1 MQITDIT
8 PKTVKSERKERWAAY
23 GRVSSKSLEQLHS
36 FVAQIRYYKE
46 FFNER
51 PECELVDMYFDEGL
65 SGTEMKKRNEFLR
78 MIEDCKN
85 GRIDKVITKSVSRFA
100 RNTEELLSILRML
113 KSVGV
118 SVYFE
123 EQKIDTDKLNIEMIV
138 TFPGM
143 AAQKESETISGNLRW
158 SYKKRM
164 ESGEFIS
171 ARAPFGYSFVERKL
185 EINEKEAE
193 VVKRIFDLYLN
204 GKSSVEIAELFNKEK
219 IEKRYKNK
227 IWGRTTIQYILNNEK
242 YIGNA
247 ILQKSYTTDLLSHK
261 RKKNRGEKPQY
272 YVENSNPPI
281 VSLSDYEAVQNIMK
295 KEKNES
301 MREKYPLS
309 QKIVCVDCGG
319 YYRRTQGKYGEAFW
333 SCMRLSTGTSKC
345 KSRRVLEKAIYDTFL
360 NIIYK
365 LKENRIIL
373 DRYLEILEAYTEF
386 TERKDKT
393 LKVIDKNIADLNA
406 KKLIITRLYTN
417 NLLTVADYNARLAEL
432 ENEIKI
438 QKIER
443 KKLVE
448 KKPLDKIQRTKE
460 LIQSIEEFHFTG
472 NFDDTFFTETVEKI
486 SVESCEKITIQM
498 LCGLK
503 ITETISIKGRC
514 KSENS

>member
-8 PKTVKSERKERWAAY
+8 PKAVKSERKERWAAY
-23 GRVSSKSLEQLHS
+23 GRVSSKLLEQLHS
-36 FVAQIRYYKE
+36 FAAQIRYYKE

-51 PECELVDMYFDEGL
+51 PEYELVDMYFDEGL
-65 SGTEMKKRNEFLR
+65 SGTEMKKRDEFLR
-78 MIEDCKN
+78 MIDDCKR
-85 GRIDKVITKSVSRFA
+85 GKIDKIITKSVSRFA
-100 RNTEELLSILRML
+100 RNTEELLNVIRLL
-113 KSVGV
+113 KNIGV

-123 EQKIDTDKLNIEMIV
+123 EQNINTEKLNAEMIL

-171 ARAPFGYSFVERKL
+171 TRAPFGYKFIEGKL

-204 GKSSVEIAELFNKEK
+204 GKSSVEITELFNKEK

-247 ILQKSYTTDLLSHK
+247 ILQKSYTTDSLSHK

-301 MREKYPLS
+301 LREKYHLS
-309 QKIVCVDCGG
+309 QKLVCADCGG

-373 DRYLEILEAYTEF
+373 DRYLKILEAYTEF
-386 TERKDKT
+386 AEGKDKT
-393 LKVIDKNIADLNA
+393 LKATDRKIADLNA

-417 NLLTVADYNARLAEL
+417 NLLTIADYNARLAEL
-432 ENEIKI
+432 ENEIKV
-438 QKIER
+438 QKVER
-443 KKLVE
+443 KKLLE
-448 KKPLDKIQRTKE
+448 KRSQDKTQRTKE
-460 LIQSIEEFHFTG
+460 LVQSIEEFHFTG
-472 NFDDTFFTETVEKI
+472 DFDETFFTDTVEKI
-486 SVESCEKITIQM
+486 YVESCEKITIQM
-498 LCGLK
+498 VCGLK

-514 KSENS
+514 KSEDS